1 MLRLEKTTRRGREAE
16 RTSSPG
22 RPFMPAPR
30 EFEEHGIFTVPEDV
44 PELGVKAGD
53 PGVIAGVYEG
63 GRLLD
68 LEITHDDGTS
78 VGFVDVRL
86 DGHGVPIEASVT
98 PFCKTTAAAY
108 SSDFR

>member
-1 MLRLEKTTRRGREAE
+1 MLRTGKLTSRGSEAE
-16 RTSSPG
+16 RTPSLG
-22 RPFMPAPR
+22 RPFMPVPR
-30 EFEEHGIFTVPEDV
+30 EFKEHGIFAVPEDV

-68 LEITHDDGTS
+68 LEIAHGDGTS

-86 DGHGVPIEASVT
+86 DGRGVPHVVGHS
-98 PFCKTTAAAY
+98 PL
-108 SSDFR
+108 